1 MLILCMTILL
11 EVKMTKKKLLVKFLF
26 GSVVMMLTLVFSVN
40 VNALSSEEIFTRILV
55 NNFQYCYQNALT
67 PRILAKNYTGFDSLM
82 NDGFKNSGASKKN
95 GIRIPDL
102 NDSYNKITAQSLE
115 DKGRLTSCYALLYRI
130 NTAFNGNMKGLLDI
144 YKVDVPTNSINID
157 LTRGLLADK
166 LKYITS
172 TKQASSNEYC
182 YTAYVR
188 PKTTVDSSVNLGTY
202 CRNEDNYPITI
213 NDKIVF
219 TGGSENSNYVATGKI
234 ITAVANYDTKPIEPL
249 QITITQ
255 TKEKCEPKKVYCSA
269 TVAYS
274 SGVPTEGVKKA
285 TPNDQ
290 YWTNQPDIYVE
301 VTKKVAVG
309 NDSRNLLFNKRNS
322 NWKEALSAI
331 TGGAYTDEVPFS
343 DAEKYVFYKQYLTTY
358 YSLGGVPLES
368 SVCQA
373 DKPSML
379 ADVTNAKYYIFVK
392 NSGWCLANLSEERV
406 GQTNPMTVFT
416 NDQRYRLNRVIYTLS
431 ELINLMG
438 ELDYDNMGE
447 IPDVDPESPV
457 VDPDNPTKAT
467 CANSGGAESLG
478 WIVCPILS
486 WMGRASNDLY
496 DYYIKPALNVKPA
509 LFDEGSGENDDVK
522 DAWGIF
528 QNIANIVFVILFLLV
543 IFSQLT
549 GVGIDNYGIK
559 KILPKLIIVAIL
571 VNISYYICLI
581 FIDLSNIVGNG
592 IQNMFNW
599 MSSSLTINDAVIGEE
614 NIGSEIL
621 STSVTG
627 AALLG
632 ALVLGGV
639 AVWQNPAILLTLLI
653 SGLGVVISILFLFL
667 ILSAREAAIVILT
680 VISPLAFV
688 CYMLPNTK
696 NLFDRWRKMGEGL
709 LLVYPICGL
718 LVGGGSYVSKLLLAS
733 GIGTGDGSN
742 GFFGVFSAM
751 LISVVPIFFIP
762 TVLRN
767 SFAAMGNLGAK
778 ISGFGER
785 LRGGATRGMR
795 NTNAFKQAQERG
807 LERRTRI
814 RAGYDSKGNKKNLGA
829 LGRFM
834 RGGRRNMQRESLRYQ
849 KMISDRGS
857 LEATEG
863 DDFMLA
869 TETANE
875 MKNIVA
881 SGEINDMGLMQRSL
895 ELALE
900 SGNRARIRAYTD
912 GLTAKGEDGRKAVKA
927 AYNAAVSSHRMST
940 VSAQTFANNIMA
952 NHAADYKNNNRSM
965 FEVARN
971 INTAA
976 NTAALSAAASTT
988 TDSYVGANNANLA
1001 GKVTATTIGNMDD
1014 DAFEEMFGGYN
1025 GNPVTIPA
1033 GASANEI
1040 GAAAYAALNDQNANI
1055 KAERRKHLEAL
1066 VESSGYQ
1073 AKAQNVQEAG
1083 IYADSAGRTY
1093 RIRRTLDGKYIDDAG
1108 FEVDISRLNPR

>member
-1 MLILCMTILL
+1 
-11 EVKMTKKKLLVKFLF
+11 
-26 GSVVMMLTLVFSVN
+26 
-40 VNALSSEEIFTRILV
+40 
-55 NNFQYCYQNALT
+55 
-67 PRILAKNYTGFDSLM
+67 
-82 NDGFKNSGASKKN
+82 
-95 GIRIPDL
+95 
-102 NDSYNKITAQSLE
+102 
-115 DKGRLTSCYALLYRI
+115 
-130 NTAFNGNMKGLLDI
+130 
-144 YKVDVPTNSINID
+144 
-157 LTRGLLADK
+157 
-166 LKYITS
+166 
-172 TKQASSNEYC
+172 
-182 YTAYVR
+182 
-188 PKTTVDSSVNLGTY
+188 
-202 CRNEDNYPITI
+202 
-213 NDKIVF
+213 
-219 TGGSENSNYVATGKI
+219 
-234 ITAVANYDTKPIEPL
+234 
-249 QITITQ
+249 
-255 TKEKCEPKKVYCSA
+255 
-269 TVAYS
+269 
-274 SGVPTEGVKKA
+274 
-285 TPNDQ
+285 
-290 YWTNQPDIYVE
+290 
-301 VTKKVAVG
+301 
-309 NDSRNLLFNKRNS
+309 
-322 NWKEALSAI
+322 
-331 TGGAYTDEVPFS
+331 
-343 DAEKYVFYKQYLTTY
+343 
-358 YSLGGVPLES
+358 
-368 SVCQA
+368 
-373 DKPSML
+373 
-379 ADVTNAKYYIFVK
+379 
-392 NSGWCLANLSEERV
+392 
-406 GQTNPMTVFT
+406 
-416 NDQRYRLNRVIYTLS
+416 
-431 ELINLMG
+431 
-438 ELDYDNMGE
+438 MGE

-486 WMGRASNDLY
+486 WMGRASDNLY
-496 DYYIKPALNVKPA
+496 NYYIKPALNVKPA
-509 LFDEGSGENDDVK
+509 LFDERSGENDDVK

-528 QNIANIVFVILFLLV
+528 QNIANIVFVILFLIV

-559 KILPKLIIVAIL
+559 KILPKLIIAAIL

-592 IQNMFNW
+592 IQNMFDW
-599 MSSSLTINDAVIGEE
+599 MSSSLTINNAVIGDR
-614 NIGSEIL
+614 NIGSEIM

-627 AALLG
+627 AVLLG

-667 ILSAREAAIVILT
+667 ILSAREAAIVVLT

-733 GIGTGDGSN
+733 GVGTGDGSN

-762 TVLRN
+762 TVLRS

-795 NTNAFKQAQERG
+795 NTNAYKQAQERG

-814 RAGYDSKGNKKNLGA
+814 RAGYDSEGNKKNLGA

-881 SGEINDMGLMQRSL
+881 SGEINDTGSMQRSL

-927 AYNAAVSSHRMST
+927 AYNAAVNSHGMST
-940 VSAQTFANNIMA
+940 VSAQTFANNIVA
-952 NHAADYKNNNRSM
+952 NHSADYKNNNRSM

-1108 FEVDISRLNPR
+1108 FEVDISRLRPR